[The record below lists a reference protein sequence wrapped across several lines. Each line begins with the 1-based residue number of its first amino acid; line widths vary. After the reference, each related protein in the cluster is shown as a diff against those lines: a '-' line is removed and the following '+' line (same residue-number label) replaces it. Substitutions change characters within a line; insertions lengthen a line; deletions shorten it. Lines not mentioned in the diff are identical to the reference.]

1 MSKRTWIWIALVA
14 VVVAAQLVPVSRE
27 NPPVE
32 TELVAEEPVRG
43 LLRRACY
50 DCHSHETKWP
60 WYAYV
65 APVSW
70 LVAHD
75 VEEAREHLN
84 FSTWNRYSAEDQ
96 LDLLEEMAEEVTER
110 EMPLQIYLSLHSE
123 ARITTAE
130 RKQIAD
136 WAEGLRAATSTPPA
150 AP

>member
-1 MSKRTWIWIALVA
+1 MSKRTWIWIALGGIVA
-14 VVVAAQLVPVSRE
+14 VAQLIPVSRD

-32 TELVAEEPVRG
+32 TELVAEAPVRD

-75 VEEAREHLN
+75 VEEGREHLN
-84 FSTWNRYSAEDQ
+84 FSTWNRYTDEDQ
-96 LDLLEEMAEEVTER
+96 LDLLEETGEEVMER

-123 ARITTAE
+123 A
-130 RKQIAD
+130 
-136 WAEGLRAATSTPPA
+136 
-150 AP
+150 